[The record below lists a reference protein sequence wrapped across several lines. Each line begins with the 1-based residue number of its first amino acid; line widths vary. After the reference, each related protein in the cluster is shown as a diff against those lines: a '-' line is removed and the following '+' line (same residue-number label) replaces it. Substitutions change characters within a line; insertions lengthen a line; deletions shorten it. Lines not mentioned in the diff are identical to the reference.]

1 MGTKD
6 RDEGEKMVKKRRKE
20 EINEGARTRHMR
32 PEMRKQKKK
41 TRTQSED
48 RGEDYREGLR

>member
-1 MGTKD
+1 
-6 RDEGEKMVKKRRKE
+6 MVKKQRKE

-41 TRTQSED
+41 QGHRVRIEERITGKDS
-48 RGEDYREGLR
+48 GKGI

>member
-1 MGTKD
+1 
-6 RDEGEKMVKKRRKE
+6 MVKKQRKE